1 MQVFNK
7 ILVMNQLRKVTK
19 SSFDII
25 ILLLGSGWE
34 DISSSAMNFEG
45 GGRGLCVGVSGL
57 DFTILSNK

>member
-1 MQVFNK
+1 
-7 ILVMNQLRKVTK
+7 MNQLRKVTK